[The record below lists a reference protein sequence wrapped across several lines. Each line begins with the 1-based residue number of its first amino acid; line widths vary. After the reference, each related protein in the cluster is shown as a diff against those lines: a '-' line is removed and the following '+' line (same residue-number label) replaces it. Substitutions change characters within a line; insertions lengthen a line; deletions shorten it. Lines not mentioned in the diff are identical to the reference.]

1 MKRLLKGIILTIIL
15 TINPK
20 AQTFDP
26 LYKDSIQLKW
36 VDEKYN
42 SMTLEERVGQLFIV
56 AAYTN
61 KDSIHE
67 NDILKLIQQEKIGG
81 LIFMQDQAV
90 KQIELTN
97 KFQSISK
104 IPLLTFSLVINCLS

>member
-42 SMTLEERVGQLFIV
+42 SMTLEEKVGQLFILF
-56 AAYTN
+56 TRM
-61 KDSIHE
+61 
-67 NDILKLIQQEKIGG
+67 
-81 LIFMQDQAV
+81 IF
-90 KQIELTN
+90 
-97 KFQSISK
+97 
-104 IPLLTFSLVINCLS
+104 

>member
-42 SMTLEERVGQLFIV
+42 SMTLEEKLDNYLLLPHIQIKILF
-56 AAYTN
+56 TRM
-61 KDSIHE
+61 
-67 NDILKLIQQEKIGG
+67 
-81 LIFMQDQAV
+81 IF
-90 KQIELTN
+90 
-97 KFQSISK
+97 
-104 IPLLTFSLVINCLS
+104 